1 MRRRSAE
8 KRPLIPDVRY
18 NSELVARLIN
28 TVMERGKKSVAQGI
42 VYGAFDLLKERNKE
56 VDPLELFLQALENV
70 KPRLEVKSRRV
81 GGATYQVP
89 LEVPAARQVA
99 VAMRWITTYART
111 RKGTAMSQA
120 LANELF
126 DAFNN
131 TGNAVKKRDDVQKM
145 ANANKAF
152 AHYRWG

>member
-42 VYGAFDLLKERNKE
+42 VYCAFDQLKEKNTDIE
-56 VDPLELFLQALENV
+56 PLEIFEQALENV

-89 LEVPAARQVA
+89 LEVPEARQVA
-99 VAMRWITTYART
+99 VAMRWITTYARN
-111 RKGTAMSQA
+111 RKGTAMNVA

-131 TGNAVKKRDDVQKM
+131 TGNAVKKKDDTHKM